1 MITKNGMFAI
11 TGRPNVGK
19 STLANAL
26 AGEKVAIVSDKP
38 QTTRNR
44 ITAIRNRNDCQFIF
58 LDTPGFHKPV
68 TRLGE
73 YMNNVVT
80 ESVAD
85 VDAVLLVVEPEA
97 YVGKPE
103 SMLIER
109 LKTQDITAVLVINK
123 IDTVEPERLLEV
135 IAVYRDAYDFADYI
149 PISAKNNDGIDL
161 ILDSIERFAIEGPPL
176 FPEGQTSDQPD
187 RQLVAEIIREKLL
200 LTLDKEVPH
209 GVAVAIDIF
218 EEENDVVRIGATIYC
233 ERDSHKGI
241 IIGKSGT
248 KLKKVGTLAR
258 ADLERF
264 FGTKVFLETWVKV
277 KENWRQSD
285 AQIRN
290 FGFN

>member
-26 AGEKVAIVSDKP
+26 AGEKVAIVTDKP

-44 ITAIRNRNDCQFIF
+44 ITAIRNRGECQFVF

-68 TRLGE
+68 TKLGE

-103 SMLIER
+103 SILIDR
-109 LKTQDITAVLVINK
+109 IKAQKIPAVLVINK
-123 IDTVEPERLLEV
+123 IDTVEPEKLLEV
-135 IAVYRDAYDFADYI
+135 IAVYRNAFDFADYI
-149 PISAKNNDGIDL
+149 PISAKNGDGIDI
-161 ILDSIERFAIEGPPL
+161 ILDSIERFAVPGPPL
-176 FPEGQTSDQPD
+176 FPEGQVSDQPD

-209 GVAVAIDIF
+209 GIAVAIDVF
-218 EEENDVVRIGATIYC
+218 KEEKDVVRIGATIYC
-233 ERDSHKGI
+233 ERESHKGI
-241 IIGKSGT
+241 IIGKSGAR
-248 KLKKVGTLAR
+248 LKQVGMLAR
-258 ADLERF
+258 TDLERF

>member
-11 TGRPNVGK
+11 AGRPNVGK
-19 STLANAL
+19 STLTNAL

-44 ITAIRNRNDCQFIF
+44 ITAIRDRGECQFIF

-68 TRLGE
+68 TKLGE
-73 YMNNVVT
+73 YMNNIVS

-103 SMLIER
+103 TMLIEK
-109 LKTQDITAVLVINK
+109 LKEQRMPAILVINK
-123 IDTVEPERLLEV
+123 IDTVMPERLLEV
-135 IAVYRDAYDFADYI
+135 IAAYRDAYDFSDFL
-149 PISAKNNDGIDL
+149 PVSAKNEEGIDEL
-161 ILDSIERFAIEGPPL
+161 LDALEKFAAEGPPL
-176 FPEGQTSDQPD
+176 FPEGQSTDQPE
-187 RQLVAEIIREKLL
+187 RQIVAEIIREKLL
-200 LTLDKEVPH
+200 LTLEKEVPH
-209 GVAVAIDIF
+209 GVAVAIEGF
-218 EEENDVVRIGATIYC
+218 EEEEGVVRIGATIYC

-241 IIGKSGT
+241 IIGKNGS
-248 KLKKVGTLAR
+248 KLKQVGTLAR
-258 ADLERF
+258 ADLEKF

-277 KENWRQSD
+277 KENWRQSE